1 MFGDSPFRRTG
12 HHDDPPSRW
21 RARRGPLVPADHE
34 EQEQE
39 VRAKLYA
46 KPPATERTV
55 EVLGP
60 VQRIADRP
68 AA

>member
-1 MFGDSPFRRTG
+1 MSGRPRRRSEAAASRWG
-12 HHDDPPSRW
+12 GPRW
-21 RARRGPLVPADHE
+21 RARQEPLPPGVD
-34 EQEQE
+34 QEQE
-39 VRAKLYA
+39 VRSKLYA

-60 VQRIADRP
+60 VQRLADR